1 MPVLPSGRVRQYS
14 LCGDPDD
21 LTIYKFAVLREDA
34 GRGGSVELHTLA
46 AAGMPLGIRA
56 PRNRFPFIEAP
67 RYLFFAGGIG
77 VTPLLPMA
85 RAAGRQGR
93 RWMLVYGGRTRAT
106 MAFTAELAT
115 LQGGALRIVPQDEL
129 GHPVFDPLLRA
140 SPPETLVYAC
150 GPAAMLRAIGDAAER
165 ANAAARLRVERFSAV
180 ADAAATPDEERAF
193 DVVLNRSGRTVH
205 VPADRTLGSV
215 LQEHGAEVTFSC
227 EEGSC
232 GTCETRVIAGVPI
245 IATAISPTPN
255 ARPTRSMMVCVG
267 RSLSDKLI
275 LDA

>member
-1 MPVLPSGRVRQYS
+1 MLPSGRVRQYS

-34 GRGGSVELHTLA
+34 GAAVRSVRTLA

-93 RWMLVYGGRTRAT
+93 RWMFVYGGRTRAT

-150 GPAAMLRAIGDAAER
+150 GPAAMLGRLGTR
-165 ANAAARLRVERFSAV
+165 RNA
-180 ADAAATPDEERAF
+180 
-193 DVVLNRSGRTVH
+193 
-205 VPADRTLGSV
+205 
-215 LQEHGAEVTFSC
+215 
-227 EEGSC
+227 
-232 GTCETRVIAGVPI
+232 
-245 IATAISPTPN
+245 PTPRRGCVSN
-255 ARPTRSMMVCVG
+255 ASPPSRTPRPRRTKSAP
-267 RSLSDKLI
+267 STSS
-275 LDA
+275 